1 MSGHSKWATTK
12 RKKAVIDAKRGK
24 MFTKLIKEITI
35 AAREGGGD
43 PAGNPRLRLAID
55 NAKSA
60 NMPQDNIERAV
71 KKATGELEG
80 VTYHEF
86 TYEGYAIGGVAVLVE
101 VATDNKNR
109 TVAEVRHLF
118 SKGGGTLAETG
129 SVAWMFQRKGVITL
143 PKQEKTEDEI
153 LEIILEAGADDLQ
166 TEEDFYEIQTS
177 IESFETV
184 RKALVGKNTNI
195 ENASLQWIAQNFVGV
210 SGEDA
215 EKVIKLIEALEE
227 NDDVQNVYSNADIDE
242 ETLNKSA

>member
-55 NAKSA
+55 NAKA
-60 NMPQDNIERAV
+60 VNMPQDNIDRAV

-80 VTYHEF
+80 SHYTEL
-86 TYEGYAIGGVAVLVE
+86 TYEGYAHSGIAVMAE

-109 TVAEVRHLF
+109 TVAEVRHIF
-118 SKGGGTLAETG
+118 SKYGGTLGETG
-129 SVAWMFQRKGVITL
+129 SVAWMFNRKGIITL
-143 PKQEKTEDEI
+143 PKQGKSEDE
-153 LEIILEAGADDLQ
+153 LMEIALDAGADDLE
-166 TEEDFYEIQTS
+166 TADDFYEVRTS
-177 IESFETV
+177 MEAFEQV
-184 RKALVGKNTNI
+184 RKAIVNKKLTV
-195 ENASLQWIAQNFVGV
+195 ENASLQWVAKNSIRV

-215 EKVIKLIEALEE
+215 EKVITLIEALEDC
-227 NDDVQNVYSNADIDE
+227 DDVQNVYTNADFAE
-242 ETLNKSA
+242 

>member
-12 RKKAVIDAKRGK
+12 RKKAAIDAKRGK

-43 PAGNPRLRLAID
+43 PAGNPRLRLAVD

-60 NMPQDNIERAV
+60 NMPQDNIDRAI

-86 TYEGYAIGGVAVLVE
+86 TYEGYASGGIALLVE

-129 SVAWMFQRKGVITL
+129 SVAWMFNRKGVITL
-143 PKQEKTEDEI
+143 PKQGKTEDEI
-153 LEIILEAGADDLQ
+153 LEIILDAGADDLQ
-166 TEEDFYEIQTS
+166 TEEDFFEIQTS
-177 IESFETV
+177 IESFEPV
-184 RKALVGKNTNI
+184 RKALAEKNINI
-195 ENASLQWIAQNFVGV
+195 ENASLQWIAQNYVRA

-215 EKVIKLIEALEE
+215 EKVVNLIESLEE
-227 NDDVQNVYSNADIDE
+227 SDDVQNVYSNADIDE
-242 ETLNKSA
+242 ESINKSA